1 MTIKGSLNHTLR
13 TNEGFKLH
21 YSSLHGM
28 DS

>member
-1 MTIKGSLNHTLR
+1 MTIKGSLNPTLR